1 LKKAIL
7 VLCGLG
13 LLAWI
18 GYKLLPN
25 EERAIRKQL
34 DRLVETVSIK
44 PGEGNLA
51 RLSKANQLP
60 DFFIPEVTINL
71 EGIGYNVPVITSRS
85 DLREA
90 ALAVHSQFRQAEFQI
105 DGLHVAFAPDNKRAA
120 TAYVLITGQIDL
132 EPDRFGQQLRMEL
145 QKVEHRWMIA
155 SVSVVEGLR

>member
-1 LKKAIL
+1 V
-7 VLCGLG
+7 VLCCLG

-34 DRLVETVSIK
+34 DRLVEAASIK

-51 RLSKANQLP
+51 RLSKANQLT
-60 DFFIPEVTINL
+60 DFFIPEVSINV
-71 EGIGYNVPVITSRS
+71 EAIGYNVPVITSRS
-85 DLREA
+85 EVREA
-90 ALAVHSQFRQAEFQI
+90 VLAAHSRLTRAEFQI
-105 DGLHVAFAPDNKRAA
+105 DGLHVAFAPGDRRSA
-120 TAYVLITGQIDL
+120 TAHVLVTGRIDS
-132 EPDRFGQQLRMEL
+132 EPEPFGQQFRMEL